1 MCNYLWKFTGEVK
14 KKELEN
20 SKNVLNYFI
29 CASVPPTIEGS
40 VSSQDISAIVTQE
53 ISLECKV
60 EGLPFPTI
68 QWYKDRK

>member
-1 MCNYLWKFTGEVK
+1 M
-14 KKELEN
+14 EN
-20 SKNVLNYFI
+20 SKNVLNFFI
-29 CASVPPTIEGS
+29 YATVPPTIEGS